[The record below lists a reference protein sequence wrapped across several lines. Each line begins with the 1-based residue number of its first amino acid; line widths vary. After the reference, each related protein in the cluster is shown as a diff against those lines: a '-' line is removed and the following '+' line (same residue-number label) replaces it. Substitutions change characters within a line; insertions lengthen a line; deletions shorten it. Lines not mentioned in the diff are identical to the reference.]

1 MRCVRDIECMNLMR
15 LDLVEALVDAVVTT
29 QAGVRPRREETM
41 ARTRENATAA
51 AESTWDVRM

>member
-1 MRCVRDIECMNLMR
+1 MMNLMR

-29 QAGVRPRREETM
+29 PAGVRPRREETM